1 MRNRH
6 WRLIQGTMGVLLA
19 ITLIASIAGC
29 ATSSTG
35 AGNSNGKAKT
45 VYFATFAIG
54 NAFWGVMQKGAQ
66 DAANSL
72 GMKIQWTQ
80 SQDFSVQDTVNR
92 MNTAIAAHPDALVVT
107 DVDPNSMEPV
117 MRKAQAAGIAVIDV
131 NAQSADAKP
140 PYLMYI
146 GSNEY
151 LSGRTAAQTVLDST
165 SGSPIKRAAC
175 LIQVQGQAALESRCQ
190 GFTDVLSAKGIQV
203 DKVDIAG
210 GPTTAQSNF
219 QAYLLAHPDTG
230 AVYTL
235 SAGPE
240 AFDPVLNVL
249 RSTHNNG
256 KIKFITSDTSQD
268 AFDAIKAGDCLGA
281 IDQQQYLQGYLAVQW
296 AHLYLDYGMLPGN
309 DVLTGPVVV
318 TRATVDQVENLVK
331 DGYR

>member
-1 MRNRH
+1 MR
-6 WRLIQGTMGVLLA
+6 GTIGVLLA
-19 ITLIASIAGC
+19 ITLVAAISGC
-29 ATSSTG
+29 ATSSISTG
-35 AGNSNGKAKT
+35 NGNGKAKT

-72 GMKIQWTQ
+72 GMKMQWTQ
-80 SQDFSVQDTVNR
+80 GQDFSVQDTVNR

-117 MRKAQAAGIAVIDV
+117 MEKAKAAGIAVIDV
-131 NAQSADAKP
+131 NAQSAAAKP

-165 SGSPIKRAAC
+165 SGSPIKHAAC

-190 GFTDVLSAKGIQV
+190 GFTDVLSAQGIQV
-203 DKVDIAG
+203 DKVDISG

-281 IDQQQYLQGYLAVQW
+281 IDQQQNHQGYLAVQW

-318 TRATVDQVENLVK
+318 TKDTVGQVENLVK
-331 DGYR
+331 EGYR

>member
-1 MRNRH
+1 MRTRP
-6 WRLIQGTMGVLLA
+6 LTQGILGILLSVT
-19 ITLIASIAGC
+19 IIAAIAGC
-29 ATSSTG
+29 ATTSTSSS
-35 AGNSNGKAKT
+35 NNGKAKT

-72 GMKIQWTQ
+72 GMKLQWTQ

-92 MNTAIAAHPDALVVT
+92 MNTAIAAKPDAIVVT
-107 DVDPNSMEPV
+107 DVDPGSMEPV
-117 MRKAQAAGIAVIDV
+117 MQKAQAAGIAVIDV
-131 NAQSADAKP
+131 NAQSAAAKP

-165 SGSPIKRAAC
+165 TGAPITRAAC

-203 DKVDIAG
+203 DKVDISG

-249 RSTHNNG
+249 RSTNNNGG

-268 AFDAIKAGDCLGA
+268 AFDAIQAGDCLGA

-318 TRATVDQVENLVK
+318 SKATVGQVENLVK
-331 DGYR
+331 EGYR